1 MIIGSNTKINVFINM
16 FNLEVLSEKL
26 KYLIITVAGDEFD
39 IMSVNLDIEEYSDN
53 ESTIES
59 YNIDVRFDYQ
69 GAIDPEVYYFGRDI
83 QKMSDKMRNIVITY
97 VLNPKGKIVSGG
109 ENVTASDGFIW
120 NSNFE
125 ADRKHEFA
133 MSFKITP
140 ITED

>member
-1 MIIGSNTKINVFINM
+1 MIIGSNTKINVFIDM

-69 GAIDPEVYYFGRDI
+69 GTIDSEVYFFARDI
-83 QKMSDKMRNIVITY
+83 QKMSDKMRDIVITY
-97 VLNPKGKIVSGG
+97 VLNSKGKIVSGG

-120 NSNFE
+120 NSNFVAYE
-125 ADRKHEFA
+125 KHEFA

>member
-1 MIIGSNTKINVFINM
+1 MIIGSNTKINVFIDM

-69 GAIDPEVYYFGRDI
+69 GSIDPEVYYFARDI
-83 QKMSDKMRNIVITY
+83 LKMSDKMRNIVITY
-97 VLNPKGKIVSGG
+97 VLNSKGKIVSGG

-120 NSNFE
+120 SSNFA
-125 ADRKHEFA
+125 ADEKYEFA